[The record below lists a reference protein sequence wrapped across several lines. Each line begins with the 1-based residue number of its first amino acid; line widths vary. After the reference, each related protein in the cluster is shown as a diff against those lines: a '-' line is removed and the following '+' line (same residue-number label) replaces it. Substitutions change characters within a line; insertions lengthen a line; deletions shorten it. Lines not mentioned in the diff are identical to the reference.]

1 MPFSFSFIF
10 SDNMKFAAL
19 TIKNKSNKICR
30 MININDDN
38 NKTFLVWKLI
48 IKPPKYFT
56 VFSARLMSGAEV

>member
-1 MPFSFSFIF
+1 
-10 SDNMKFAAL
+10 MKFAAL

-48 IKPPKYFT
+48 IKPPTYFT